1 MLVTSDTRNNDDVL
15 LPALEGVHTGDLQ
28 VLVDLGVEGALVQ
41 GVNIPPQNGMTMDR
55 SDKKNWITVT

>member
-1 MLVTSDTRNNDDVL
+1 MLVTSDTRDNDDVL

-41 GVNIPPQNGMTMDR
+41 GVNIPEQNGMTMDR